1 MINASTIGDE
11 TVTQETIR
19 DALRK
24 LGGWGSVYV
33 PEYTWNE
40 LRIDALVIDTR
51 KRWVRGFEIKL
62 SRSDFLRDEKW
73 QLYTQ
78 FCSSLSIV
86 CPKGLIAKSEV
97 SDPFGLLYVSRTK
110 YGQEFK
116 WEKKPRRFQ
125 RRESLSWVWTYIKV
139 IERELPR
146 LVMEIEQLRSMNHK
160 LMVGAA

>member
-1 MINASTIGDE
+1 MISTATIGDD

-19 DALRK
+19 EALRK

-33 PEYTWNE
+33 PEYTWGD

-73 QLYTQ
+73 QLYTE

-97 SDPFGLLYVSRTK
+97 SEPFGLLYVSRTK
-110 YGQEFK
+110 YGVEHT
-116 WEKKPRRFQ
+116 WIKKPKRFQ
-125 RRESLSWVWTYIKV
+125 RRNSLAWIWTYIKV
-139 IERELPR
+139 LEKELPR
-146 LVMEIEQLRSMNHK
+146 LVHELEQLRKAYEHSIIN
-160 LMVGAA
+160 